1 MAIAKN
7 FYTDQAEAC
16 TKAASETDL
25 PMLRQKYESAGAA
38 WLTLANREKEIA
50 AARDRRI
57 ADNAAKA
64 ETPLN

>member
-1 MAIAKN
+1 MATATN

-16 TKAASETDL
+16 SKAASETDL
-25 PMLRQKYESAGAA
+25 PMLREKYERAGAA
-38 WLTLANREKEIA
+38 WRTLANRETEIA

-64 ETPLN
+64 ETHIS